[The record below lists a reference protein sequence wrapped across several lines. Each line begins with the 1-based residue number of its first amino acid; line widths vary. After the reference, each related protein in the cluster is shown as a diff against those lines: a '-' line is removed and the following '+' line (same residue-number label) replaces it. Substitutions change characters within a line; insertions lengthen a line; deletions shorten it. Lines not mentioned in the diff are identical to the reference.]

1 MENALMALFGAFTV
15 VSFTVVA
22 LLIKGKYRE

>member
-1 MENALMALFGAFTV
+1 MALFGAFTV

-22 LLIKGKYRE
+22 LLIKGKYHE

>member
-1 MENALMALFGAFTV
+1 LMALFGAFTV

-22 LLIKGKYRE
+22 LLIKGKYHE